1 MNTSYVDYRINM
13 NNIEHHTTLFKYKN
27 IHIYL
32 AKWRKYQIVCV
43 KQIENDDKVDN
54 ELHILSKCIHPKIV
68 QFLGTGKT
76 DIHTYMLFEYMENGN
91 LEEYISKVKLNAMQK
106 YQLMLDICI
115 GVHYLHNRKPEIVL
129 HRDLKPGNILVNTH
143 GEAKISDFG
152 ISKLINTEMCNVFT
166 GHTGET
172 GTYIWMS
179 PEVLKHE
186 EYNYKADIYCLGLIL
201 YFIWTEKKPFQ
212 DYNMNTIQ
220 LMFAKF
226 QNKLDIIIDDN
237 EDMNDLVNYCCAY
250 DKDKRPN
257 AEYVIEILSSFI
269 SRDYQKTC
277 THKQKMSKDK
287 VM

>member
-1 MNTSYVDYRINM
+1 MNTSSVDYRINI
-13 NNIEHHTTLFKYKN
+13 NNIEHLETILKYKK

-32 AKWRKYQIVCV
+32 AKWRVYQFVCV

-54 ELHILSKCIHPKIV
+54 ELHILSKCIHPRIV
-68 QFLGTGKT
+68 QFLGAGKT

-91 LEEYISKVKLNAMQK
+91 LEDYISKTKIDVREK

-129 HRDLKPGNILVNTH
+129 HRDLKPGNILINKH

-152 ISKLINTEMCNVFT
+152 ISKLINNDMCNVFT

-186 EYNYKADIYCLGLIL
+186 EYNYKSDIYCLGLIL

-212 DYNMNTIQ
+212 EYNMNTIQ
-220 LMFAKF
+220 IMFAKF
-226 QNKLDIIIDDN
+226 QNKLEIHISDN
-237 EDMNDLVNYCCAY
+237 QDMNDLVNLCCSY
-250 DKDKRPN
+250 NKDVRPN
-257 AEYVIEILSSFI
+257 TEYIIETLSEYML
-269 SRDYQKTC
+269 RNDYIA
-277 THKQKMSKDK
+277 
-287 VM
+287 